1 MFMKSAAN
9 LLGLHIQGASPG
21 QAFLMEKGER
31 GTGNGQTKETRQTK
45 GTSRRREQGDKKTK
59 ETRQTKG
66 TSGQGGQ
73 ADKGNWGEH
82 LHSVPVF
89 VKYFNSFF
97 GSDSTKK
104 GAVNTAPLY

>member
-1 MFMKSAAN
+1 MKSAAN

-31 GTGNGQTKETRQTK
+31 GTGRQRK
-45 GTSRRREQGDKKTK
+45 QGKQGEQG
-59 ETRQTKG
+59 RQEE
-66 TSGQGGQ
+66 Q
-73 ADKGNWGEH
+73 ADEGNWGEH

-89 VKYFNSFF
+89 IKYFNRFF